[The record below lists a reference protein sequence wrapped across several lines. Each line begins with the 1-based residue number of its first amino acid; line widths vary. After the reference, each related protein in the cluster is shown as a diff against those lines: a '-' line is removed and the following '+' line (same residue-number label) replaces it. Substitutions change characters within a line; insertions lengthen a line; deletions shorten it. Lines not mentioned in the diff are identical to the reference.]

1 MDPAKLT
8 HAHIETVKGSVKKH
22 AAYFKALAVRM
33 AAKGFGDSDPVIVAA
48 REAHEKAH
56 ALWVR
61 LHYLSM
67 EAFSRE
73 FDEAEKTAKMRR
85 RFRR

>member
-1 MDPAKLT
+1 MLGTKAYYVRAGYFKTLADKLGTKLGEGDPA
-8 HAHIETVKGSVKKH
+8 
-22 AAYFKALAVRM
+22 LA
-33 AAKGFGDSDPVIVAA
+33 AA

-56 ALWVR
+56 ALWTR

-73 FDEAEKTAKMRR
+73 FDAEERQAKMRR
-85 RFRR
+85 RHRR

>member
-1 MDPAKLT
+1 MDSAKLT
-8 HAHIETVKGSVKKH
+8 HKQIETVEGQVKVR
-22 AAYFKALAVRM
+22 AGYFKTLAD
-33 AAKGFGDSDPVIVAA
+33 KLGFRLGDSDQVIVAA
-48 REAHEKAH
+48 REAHEKTH
-56 ALWVR
+56 ALWTR

-73 FDEAEKTAKMRR
+73 FDAEERQAKMRR